1 MKNQNLLLI
10 SLISLFIISN
20 SYSEDSERSHIE
32 RWNEWKDSILTNSRL
47 LQAQEATIIDFDEDM
62 NQKRERKISGSRV
75 SRMMDSSDNSFPAG
89 FSLESMPFIFF
100 EIPWKPED
108 FHNIE
113 ASNPHDSKGLK
124 STYFSDR
131 EVSGELWFN
140 QANGDLIKT
149 VLRFDGNEYPRITVL
164 YKENSI
170 DSMIILA
177 EPEGGFLVPPFRE
190 IQFKY

>member
-1 MKNQNLLLI
+1 
-10 SLISLFIISN
+10 
-20 SYSEDSERSHIE
+20 
-32 RWNEWKDSILTNSRL
+32 
-47 LQAQEATIIDFDEDM
+47 
-62 NQKRERKISGSRV
+62 
-75 SRMMDSSDNSFPAG
+75 MMDSNENSFSEG
-89 FSLESMPFIFF
+89 LSLEIMPFVFF
-100 EIPWKPED
+100 QIPWKPED

-113 ASNPHDSKGLK
+113 ASNSYDSKGLK

-131 EVSGELWFN
+131 DVSGELWFN

-170 DSMIILA
+170 DSMIILV
-177 EPEGGFLVPPFRE
+177 EPDGGFLAPHFRE